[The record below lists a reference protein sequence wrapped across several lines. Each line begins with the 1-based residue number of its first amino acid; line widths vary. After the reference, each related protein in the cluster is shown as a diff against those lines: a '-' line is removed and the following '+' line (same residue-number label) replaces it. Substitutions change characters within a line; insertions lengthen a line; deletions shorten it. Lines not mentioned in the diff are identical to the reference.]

1 MNSEQEMKRRTR
13 RDFLVLGA
21 GALAAIGGWEWL
33 MHAPEEDGVPAPL
46 RRMLGLDGRV
56 TKGLLFSEGHLAP
69 EFSNDR
75 VEAIKVNGTYGLD
88 DELDLVEW
96 KLQVTPYG
104 STSKSVDFNM
114 DDVRKLPKVEHTT
127 QFKCIE
133 GWSKIVRWGGA
144 RLSDFTERYA
154 PGSEKA
160 RFVGMET
167 PDKEYFVGVD
177 MASAL
182 HPQTLLCYE
191 MNGKPL
197 EEAHGAP
204 LRLIIPVKYGIK
216 NLKRIGQISYQNDPP
231 RDYWA
236 LEGYDYYAG
245 L

>member
-1 MNSEQEMKRRTR
+1 MKRRSR
-13 RDFLVLGA
+13 RDVLALGVGA
-21 GALAAIGGWEWL
+21 VAAIGGWEWL
-33 MHAPEEDGVPAPL
+33 MHSAEDSGIPAPL
-46 RRMLGLDGRV
+46 RRVLGLDRRITSNLVFG
-56 TKGLLFSEGHLAP
+56 EGHLAP
-69 EFSNDR
+69 QFPENR
-75 VEAIKVNGTYGLD
+75 IETIKVNGTYGLD
-88 DELDLVEW
+88 DELDPAEW
-96 KLQVTPYG
+96 KLQVTAHGPG
-104 STSKSVDFNM
+104 AAPLNLRM
-114 DDVRKLPKVEHTT
+114 DDIHQLPKVEHITE
-127 QFKCIE
+127 FKCIE
-133 GWSKIVRWGGA
+133 GWSKIVHWGGA
-144 RLSDFTERYA
+144 RLSDFTTRYA

-167 PDKEYFVGVD
+167 PDQEYFVGVD

-216 NLKRIGQISYQNDPP
+216 NLKRIGQIAYQDDPP

-236 LEGYDYYAG
+236 QEGYDYYAG